1 MQATGTQPAASYRE
15 QLYDCYVHTQVGP
28 LHTPSPETLER
39 ERRVWRDYFRAL
51 LPADKRTRLLD
62 LGCGYGSFLYFLR
75 KEGYANASGVD
86 ASPEQIAMAE
96 TLAIRGA
103 VRGDCRAFLENHT
116 ESYDCI
122 TAFDLLEHLTKDETL
137 GLLRAAHRAL
147 APGGRLLLKA
157 PNADGPFGA
166 KILYS
171 DFTHEQ
177 AFTPRSIAQ
186 VLSATGFEQI
196 QVLPEGP
203 RVHGIISAAR
213 WAAWQALRAL
223 VLLYLAVETGRIRGH
238 ILTQNLIAAAR
249 KPPASLRQGLTPG
262 TNQPQRGWRLGT
274 DKRNE

>member
-1 MQATGTQPAASYRE
+1 MPATGTQPAASYRE
-15 QLYDCYVHTQVGP
+15 QLYECYVRTQAGP
-28 LHTPSPETLER
+28 LHAPSLETLER
-39 ERRVWRDYFRAL
+39 ERRVWLDYFGAL
-51 LPADKRTRLLD
+51 LPTDKCARLLD

-96 TLAIRGA
+96 TLAIPGT
-103 VRGDCRAFLENHT
+103 VRGDCREFLENDT

-186 VLSATGFEQI
+186 VLAATGFERI
-196 QVLPEGP
+196 KVLPEGP
-203 RVHGIISAAR
+203 RVHGLVSAAR
-213 WAAWQALRAL
+213 WAAWQVLRAL
-223 VLLYLAVETGRIRGH
+223 VLLYLAVETGRLRGH
-238 ILTQNLIAAAR
+238 LLTQNLIATARKLGSASAAGPHPRQEPAAAR
-249 KPPASLRQGLTPG
+249 METRH
-262 TNQPQRGWRLGT
+262 
-274 DKRNE
+274 